1 MAETLKNIIELI
13 EPETA
18 FQETIKNRIKSI
30 KSFKNFGPP
39 DICYLTKEF
48 QKSLSFSKQTNKS
61 GFLHYIY
68 GLDVSSPAAVSAY
81 LKKMLQLQE
90 KEKTWFS
97 NGRWKIT
104 RGLFCIYDVFSKVDI
119 HVEIAIPGGMKYY
132 GYKNDETL
140 ISVDENLWERGYISS
155 ILRFM
160 NLEERKKA
168 FKIYDV
174 LNNKDYLQN
183 FLHSYQQFHLYQ
195 KGYSYNLD
203 SGIEGNL
210 QNLGNKPIFTII
222 NYLMKRK
229 LADIAKGFLEKIV
242 VFDPKISVFMSL
254 IYENLGKLPEAIENL
269 AKSLFKHPHT
279 IVLLYKQAQL
289 LLKFRKIDLALT
301 LAKIIVQLNPE
312 SFEAWMLLNEC
323 YFSKKNYTMVLLTM
337 NSTPITPTTSEN
349 STLTENFNLLCT
361 APEEKKESNLYE
373 FCFTPNEN
381 TAKFIRF
388 SEELLLA
395 HQEYLEENERLQ
407 QRMERLSFIKL
418 EPQEKKLYEFLV
430 RVETQLGWDKLL
442 SLRGELFY
450 MESDSNHVE
459 FLNKN
464 QEDYVID
471 YKEPEKQED
480 EQPNNN
486 VNEDTDDEQEH
497 PLPSF
502 LQNEED
508 NDEQIRKLKNKLNV
522 INKETNKTLNLWD
535 QRRPKKIT
543 ELSNETFE
551 TEAGQLQVRP
561 QEENLENIPEINEE
575 NKGDLTKDPEKENEK
590 QEEPEKEE
598 KKENPKNKLETN
610 AREIQ
615 NQNPHETSNL
625 LNKETKTRIVN
636 DPTKKI
642 IESFTRPI
650 EDNFSPDS
658 SGSFKRLC
666 SKTMDSLFL
675 SLFEDLNTFYEWE
688 AEDGLEK
695 DQKKAKQNED
705 LGIPQFNG
713 IIWVHRGLLAER
725 LQRDQAA
732 EIAYRKAVEAGFNYF
747 AWYRLINLYRKE
759 KTWKAVIV
767 CVGEITEEIEHEGIS
782 LDCNLPRWIEEVI
795 LECLDDIG
803 NKKFVE
809 IIKEINFKN
818 DALNKLLRDY
828 ESSRIGFK
836 N

>member
-1 MAETLKNIIELI
+1 MAETLKNIIEII
-13 EPETA
+13 EPESL

-30 KSFKNFGPP
+30 KNFRNLGPP

-61 GFLHYIY
+61 GFFHYIY
-68 GLDVSSPAAVSAY
+68 GLDVSSPASVSAY
-81 LKKMLQLQE
+81 FKKMLQLQE

-132 GYKNDETL
+132 GFKCDETL
-140 ISVDENLWERGYISS
+140 INVDENLWERGYISS
-155 ILRFM
+155 ILRFIS
-160 NLEERKKA
+160 LEERKKA
-168 FKIYDV
+168 FKIYDI
-174 LNNKDYLQN
+174 LNNKEYLQN

-195 KGYSYNLD
+195 KAYSYNID
-203 SGIEGNL
+203 SGIESNL

-229 LADIAKGFLEKIV
+229 LTDIAKGFVEKIV
-242 VFDPKISVFMSL
+242 VFDPKISVFISL
-254 IYENLGKLPEAIENL
+254 IYENIGKIPEAIENL
-269 AKSLFKHPHT
+269 ANSLAKHPHT
-279 IVLLYKQAQL
+279 IVFLYKQAQL
-289 LLKFRKIDLALT
+289 LLKYRKLDLALT

-323 YFSKKNYTMVLLTM
+323 YFSKKNYIMVLLTM
-337 NSTPITPTTSEN
+337 NSTPIVQVVSEN
-349 STLTENFNLLCT
+349 SILTENLNLLCT
-361 APEEKKESNLYE
+361 IPEEKKESNLYE
-373 FCFTPNEN
+373 FCFVPNEN
-381 TAKFIRF
+381 AMKFIRF

-395 HQEYLEENERLQ
+395 HQEFLEENERLQ
-407 QRMERLSFIKL
+407 QRMDRLSFTKL

-430 RVETQLGWDKLL
+430 RIEAELGWDKLL
-442 SLRGELFY
+442 NLRGELFY

-471 YKEPEKQED
+471 YKEPEKEI
-480 EQPNNN
+480 EQQINN

-551 TEAGQLQVRP
+551 TEAGQQQVRP
-561 QEENLENIPEINEE
+561 LEENLENIPEINEE

-590 QEEPEKEE
+590 LEEPDNEE
-598 KKENPKNKLETN
+598 RKDNPKNNPETL
-610 AREIQ
+610 AQ
-615 NQNPHETSNL
+615 AHNQNPQETSNL
-625 LNKETKTRIVN
+625 LNKETKSRTIN

-642 IESFTRPI
+642 LESYTKPPA
-650 EDNFSPDS
+650 EDNDDPNS

-688 AEDGLEK
+688 AEEGLEK
-695 DQKKAKQNED
+695 DQKKTKQNED

-713 IIWVHRGLLAER
+713 IIWVQRGLLAER

-767 CVGEITEEIEHEGIS
+767 CIGEITDEIEHDGIS
-782 LDCNLPRWIEEVI
+782 LDTNLPRWIEEI
-795 LECLDDIG
+795 IIECVDEIG
-803 NKKFVE
+803 TKKFVE
-809 IIKEINFKN
+809 IVKEINFKN

-828 ESSRIGFK
+828 ESSRIGIK